1 MEIKEILT
9 RIGYV
14 RNKANLSAR
23 EVSLRMNMSPQY
35 VAQLESGRIVLTVE
49 KLLQILEICQFP
61 IERFFS
67 SNIDDYNIDIE
78 LNGKHIVSADLAEWT
93 SGKINPDG
101 TPIPE
106 WLPTPYANLP
116 TKGFIGLQGK
126 HGASN
131 IWFRNIKIKQL

>member
-23 EVSLRMNMSPQY
+23 EVSQRIGMSPQY

-49 KLLQILEICQFP
+49 KLLQILEVCEFL

-67 SNIDDYNIDIE
+67 ANIDDYNVDTELKTLIE
-78 LNGKHIVSADLAEWT
+78 SLP
-93 SGKINPDG
+93 INKKKN
-101 TPIPE
+101 IIE
-106 WLPTPYANLP
+106 
-116 TKGFIGLQGK
+116 FIK
-126 HGASN
+126 
-131 IWFRNIKIKQL
+131 K

>member
-23 EVSLRMNMSPQY
+23 EVSQRMGMSPQY

-49 KLLQILEICQFP
+49 KLLQILEICDFP

-67 SNIDDYNIDIE
+67 SDITDYEIDNELKALIE
-78 LNGKHIVSADLAEWT
+78 S
-93 SGKINPDG
+93 
-101 TPIPE
+101 
-106 WLPTPYANLP
+106 LPTDKKKNIIE
-116 TKGFIGLQGK
+116 FIK
-126 HGASN
+126 
-131 IWFRNIKIKQL
+131 K